1 MTRQTDTRYIHRRLQ
16 TFADVRH
23 ALDDLC
29 HRLSNDI
36 NDAAKVAEIEIVLAE
51 ILNNIVEHGGTS
63 AYQYPV
69 EISWD
74 IGTEIAFMI
83 RDTGRPYPQLRL
95 PAPDLPNCDD
105 LPEGGW
111 MGHDPDDLSR
121 CVISAGQWREPLAI
135 FIRNRNAK
143 TIN

>member
-1 MTRQTDTRYIHRRLQ
+1 MTRQTDTRYIHTRLQ
-16 TFADVRH
+16 TFADVRD

-36 NDAAKVAEIEIVLAE
+36 NDATKVAEIEIVLAE

-105 LPEGGW
+105 LPEGGFGW
-111 MGHDPDDLSR
+111 G
-121 CVISAGQWREPLAI
+121 VIQMICHAVSYQRVNGANLLRFSFGTETLKP
-135 FIRNRNAK
+135 
-143 TIN
+143 

>member
-1 MTRQTDTRYIHRRLQ
+1 MTRQTDTRYIHKRLQ

-29 HRLSNDI
+29 HCLSNDI
-36 NDAAKVAEIEIVLAE
+36 NDATKVAEIEIVLAE

-63 AYQYPV
+63 AHQYPV

-83 RDTGRPYPQLRL
+83 RDTVQPLIYVPFFNRVSGAGGFMFRAWWGR
-95 PAPDLPNCDD
+95 
-105 LPEGGW
+105 
-111 MGHDPDDLSR
+111 M
-121 CVISAGQWREPLAI
+121 
-135 FIRNRNAK
+135 
-143 TIN
+143 